1 MCLTAFYTLLLCG
14 VQKLAEP
21 NETFFKHFW
30 RDWDRTCT
38 QLFGEKAGDLG
49 NLFMNLKVRQWS
61 VSWMWPRN
69 P

>member
-49 NLFMNLKVRQWS
+49 KLVYES
-61 VSWMWPRN
+61 
-69 P
+69 